1 MSILTDLNNI
11 KSSLG
16 NCIPTRRVNHT
27 VKNSQP
33 TFLQLFEKHGSS
45 RRAHLD
51 ITGQG
56 LVLVRFSL
64 EVPLEEQMP
73 SLWQRYEIFYI
84 YAYLFSSIQ
93 LTHICRKCTKI
104 HTPTV
109 LRWET
114 YLMLK
119 YNVKV
124 GNMKISFKISPK
136 HDAKKFTTI
145 RWWYL
150 VQTFGAP
157 VKPYTGKALN
167 NEK

>member
-27 VKNSQP
+27 VENSQT
-33 TFLQLFEKHGSS
+33 TFLQLFEEHGSS

-51 ITGQG
+51 VTGQG

-64 EVPLEEQMP
+64 EVPLEEHMP

-109 LRWET
+109 LRWEK

-119 YNVKV
+119 YSA
-124 GNMKISFKISPK
+124 MLKILFKISPK

-145 RWWYL
+145 RWWYHI
-150 VQTFGAP
+150 QTFGTL
-157 VKPYTGKALN
+157 VEPYIGKTLN
-167 NEK
+167 SEM